1 VIVASHETKYQQLY
15 LWTSHL
21 KNHQFFCSMFVDE
34 IARIVAGATVVVFR
48 IHTWGLQEYNPILT
62 QNRISISG
70 EQGTV

>member
-1 VIVASHETKYQQLY
+1 
-15 LWTSHL
+15 
-21 KNHQFFCSMFVDE
+21 MFVDE